1 MKVLEKLEKYVKVP
15 DTQFFGAYFYDGEDI
30 LLHDEVEEF
39 KDDENKEVEIR
50 LTISDKIENGM
61 FKKYKLVE
69 DIKNNAREET
79 YREYP
84 VKKGEMLIFVMNE
97 GFSKTH
103 SMLVTIDE
111 AIDRYKVL
119 RSDNDDTKG
128 NETKSI
134 KSNRRSKSKK

>member
-1 MKVLEKLEKYVKVP
+1 MP
-15 DTQFFGAYFYDGEDI
+15 DTQFYGAYFYDGEDI

-39 KDDENKEVEIR
+39 KDDDNKEVAIR
-50 LTISDKIENGM
+50 LTISDKIEDGM

-69 DIKNNAREET
+69 DLKNNAREET

-97 GFSKTH
+97 GFGKTH
-103 SMLVTIDE
+103 STLITIDE

-119 RSDNDDTKG
+119 RSDFNDTNGDEEKDT
-128 NETKSI
+128 
-134 KSNRRSKSKK
+134 

>member
-1 MKVLEKLEKYVKVP
+1 MKTLDKLEKFVKVP
-15 DTQFFGAYFYDGEDI
+15 DTQFYGAYFYDGEDI

-39 KDDENKEVEIR
+39 KDDDNKEVAIR
-50 LTISDKIENGM
+50 LTISDKIEDGM

-69 DIKNNAREET
+69 DLKNNAREET

-97 GFSKTH
+97 GFGKTH
-103 SMLVTIDE
+103 STLITIDE

-119 RSDNDDTKG
+119 RSDFNDTNGDEEKDT
-128 NETKSI
+128 
-134 KSNRRSKSKK
+134 

>member
-1 MKVLEKLEKYVKVP
+1 MKVLDKLDKYVRVP

-50 LTISDKIENGM
+50 LTIRDVIENGV

-69 DIKNNAREET
+69 DLKDNAKEET
-79 YREYP
+79 RREFP
-84 VKKGEMLIFVMNE
+84 VKKGDMLVFVMNE
-97 GFSKTH
+97 GFAKTH
-103 SMLVTIDE
+103 SALVTIDE

-119 RSDNDDTKG
+119 RSDANDIEG
-128 NETKSI
+128 NEAKNS
-134 KSNRRSKSKK
+134 

>member
-1 MKVLEKLEKYVKVP
+1 MKVLDKLEKYVRVP

-39 KDDENKEVEIR
+39 KDDDNKEVEIR
-50 LTISDKIENGM
+50 LTISDKIEDGM

-69 DIKNNAREET
+69 DLKNNAREET

-84 VKKGEMLIFVMNE
+84 VKEGDMLIFVMNE

-103 SMLVTIDE
+103 STLITIDE

-119 RSDNDDTKG
+119 RSDFNDTNGDEKEG
-128 NETKSI
+128 TKS
-134 KSNRRSKSKK
+134 NWRT

>member
-1 MKVLEKLEKYVKVP
+1 MKVLDKLEKYVRVP

-50 LTISDKIENGM
+50 LTIRDVIENGV

-69 DIKNNAREET
+69 DLKDNAKEET
-79 YREYP
+79 RREFP
-84 VKKGEMLIFVMNE
+84 VKKGDMLVFVMNE
-97 GFSKTH
+97 GFAKTH
-103 SMLVTIDE
+103 SALVTIDE

-119 RSDNDDTKG
+119 RSDANDIEG
-128 NETKSI
+128 NEVKNS
-134 KSNRRSKSKK
+134 

>member
-1 MKVLEKLEKYVKVP
+1 MKVLDKLEKYVRVP

-39 KDDENKEVEIR
+39 KDDENKELEIR
-50 LTISDKIENGM
+50 LTIRDTIENGM

-69 DIKNNAREET
+69 DLKNNAKEET

-84 VKKGEMLIFVMNE
+84 VKEGDMLIFVMNE

-103 SMLVTIDE
+103 SALITIDE

-119 RSDNDDTKG
+119 RSDYNDTNGDERQDT
-128 NETKSI
+128 
-134 KSNRRSKSKK
+134 